1 MVSYHELFNYSN
13 IIIRVFVKYKMF
25 LFFNSCQ
32 SSGQV
37 LSVIWHHPCDIRE
50 CRTGYRADESVCYK
64 SDVKMILLLSFRT
77 DGRAISWSQNARL
90 KLIYRSHWSF
100 SWSYLRLKE
109 HLDQTLRVVR
119 YPMPGRHKIIF
130 GLASWFWEFFSAL
143 F

>member
-1 MVSYHELFNYSN
+1 MYFSCKEVVSYHELLNYSN
-13 IIIRVFVKYKMF
+13 IIIWVFVKYKMF

-109 HLDQTLRVVR
+109 HLGETYVHCDYQLN
-119 YPMPGRHKIIF
+119 
-130 GLASWFWEFFSAL
+130 LAPEP
-143 F
+143 